1 MSTLC
6 EWLTETRF
14 SPACGLSRTFLAVLT
29 CCGLSRCWC
38 TAPRPVGQCGSL
50 QRQLFCTASSGKLGR
65 SRPLRDVPNL
75 SRGSTPEFS
84 HETVPCTVG
93 KRQNRHSL
101 GVSMKC
107 ALGSELVV
115 THGAVGSN
123 RLLRRSS
130 VIDSKRC
137 TVFTVCDQ
145 RSSSLINGDSNSGGS
160 AFGSNA
166 TAFQA
171 KCMSS
176 RTRTSQAGNRWFT
189 ACDSMARRANGCVRL
204 VRSAYLNRP
213 RIMMQSYEGARCFRR
228 MSKSLVAFSTL
239 SNRGAP
245 AILRKV
251 RLYTDKTIRRGLT
264 EGGVMCIEKGVAR
277 LNQR

>member
-1 MSTLC
+1 MSMSTLC

-38 TAPRPVGQCGSL
+38 TAPVPSGSADLCSVSFSVPLPQESSDGHDHCATCRTSHVVQHPNSRTKQCLARWANARIVIALAPLGS
-50 QRQLFCTASSGKLGR
+50 
-65 SRPLRDVPNL
+65 VPM
-75 SRGSTPEFS
+75 
-84 HETVPCTVG
+84 
-93 KRQNRHSL
+93 HSL

-115 THGAVGSN
+115 THGAVVSLAQRCSN

-160 AFGSNA
+160 AMDSNA

-176 RTRTSQAGNRWFT
+176 RTRTIQAGNRWFT

-213 RIMMQSYEGARCFRR
+213 RIMMQSYEGARCFR
-228 MSKSLVAFSTL
+228 
-239 SNRGAP
+239 
-245 AILRKV
+245 
-251 RLYTDKTIRRGLT
+251 
-264 EGGVMCIEKGVAR
+264 
-277 LNQR
+277 